1 MKVSVATVL
10 AVLAAA
16 ALLVAGCGGS
26 GSEGSSST
34 APQGGAAQEGG
45 AGEGGA
51 KKATAPNAP
60 AGSKVIFCSDGAMQR
75 RATALDCGPARTT
88 MQHWESSHACGLGD
102 GDSRGS
108 CSLGGFRCQEVKVD
122 RGVAVSCAKPGAD
135 VAFIA
140 KG

>member
-10 AVLAAA
+10 AVLVAA
-16 ALLVAGCGGS
+16 ALFVAGCGGG

-34 APQGGAAQEGG
+34 GQ
-45 AGEGGA
+45 EGGA

-60 AGSKVIFCSDGAMQR
+60 AGSKVISCSGGAMQL
-75 RATALDCGPARTT
+75 RATALDCGTARTT
-88 MQHWESSHACGLGD
+88 MQHWERSHACGLGG

-108 CSLGGFRCQEVKVD
+108 CSLGGFRCQAVKVD

-135 VAFIA
+135 VAFLA